1 MLVKIAQI
9 YPGVAPVFI
18 QANISSKILFIELGI
33 KNVAIEFIFI
43 IGSSFGRTI
52 KPPHETITIATNI
65 HVKIALP
72 VIGLIGSQYVS
83 PYYSFRSRLN
93 RNYIDHPR

>member
-43 IGSSFGRTI
+43 IGSSFVRTI
-52 KPPHETITIATNI
+52 KPPDETITIAPNI
-65 HVKIALP
+65 CVKITLP
-72 VIGLIGSQYVS
+72 VIGLIGSEDIPSYS
-83 PYYSFRSRLN
+83 SFRSRLN
-93 RNYIDHPR
+93 RNYIDHTR